1 MPQSDDWSKTWHSF
15 LLHTWDFSFWRF
27 GGRSSKL
34 EYFSWGLVIFAK
46 WRGQETLRFNYAPP
60 LNQIYSSPTNWRV
73 CQRGETETFTSAFC
87 LRWRNMTKR
96 ASHCGRGLSRTSPWF
111 IWREQLKA
119 HAFQLE
125 QTANIRPGTAGS
137 MQLRSLSKRRH
148 HEDRGQTRWAS
159 LPRFSHRHR
168 STQKERK
175 KGEVEQILTPVIPLH
190 KVSPC

>member
-15 LLHTWDFSFWRF
+15 LLHTWDFSFWSF

-73 CQRGETETFTSAFC
+73 CQRGETETFTAI
-87 LRWRNMTKR
+87 WRKEPVT
-96 ASHCGRGLSRTSPWF
+96 AGGGLSRTSPWF
-111 IWREQLKA
+111 IWRQQLKA

-159 LPRFSHRHR
+159 LPRFSHHHR